1 MKQNLLTKR
10 AAPVFLLAGLLSAC
24 GGGSD
29 EGSESFPDAYLQFY
43 NASPNSASTMLVVDG
58 DGVSSSSFG
67 DTTALYT
74 VEGGDYE
81 VELNWE
87 DADGQDIVV
96 SAQDMNLRNGHKTL
110 LIMAGDFDSPDIIEY
125 SFERSELE
133 DEFYLYSMSAI
144 SDGSSYDLYV
154 ADAGAPFSSANFV
167 TSVNYLQTE
176 QLAYWDNADDQ
187 FAFPTGDYVLFL
199 TQPGSDEV
207 LFESQEV
214 SFNFA
219 SDYFMSIRNTS
230 GANTDNLVVDIILNS
245 TNITA
250 QQDIT
255 ATAQFRVYNALNE
268 GVPLNVTI
276 SDGAEEFSIASS
288 GGELSE
294 FTSVEF
300 GDYQISASVNDG
312 EFDFNDRLI
321 TLNQGDSKTIVI
333 FEDPDLGLT
342 SLNMD
347 DSTLPQSFQH
357 QLSVAN
363 LLPEFNDVDIYFVR
377 DDETIETA
385 QYSVTG
391 LDYADNRNVTVPN
404 DYYSVVVVHEDNLGI
419 ETLLYRSEVIDF
431 TIDAV
436 YIVTVEPDTETA
448 SYRARVSW

>member
-1 MKQNLLTKR
+1 MTGILT
-10 AAPVFLLAGLLSAC
+10 AC
-24 GGGSD
+24 GGSSDDGSD
-29 EGSESFPDAYLQFY
+29 SFPDAYIQFY
-43 NASPNSASTMLVVDG
+43 NASPNSASTLLTVDG
-58 DGVSSSSFG
+58 DDISSSSFG
-67 DTTALYT
+67 DTTALYSL
-74 VEGGDYE
+74 EGGDYD

-87 DADGQDIVV
+87 DADGQEVMI
-96 SAQDMNLRNGHKTL
+96 SEQNMNLRSGYKTL
-110 LIMAGDFDSPDIIEY
+110 LIMAGDFDSPDIVEF
-125 SFERSELE
+125 SFQRSELE
-133 DEFYLYSMSAI
+133 DEFYLYGMSGI
-144 SDGSSYDLYV
+144 SDGGSYDLYIG
-154 ADAGAPFSSANFV
+154 DAGAPFSSANFI
-167 TSVNYLQTE
+167 SNINYLQTE
-176 QLAYWDNADDQ
+176 QLTYWDNVDDQ

-199 TQPGSDEV
+199 TEPGSDQV

-214 SFNFA
+214 SFSFA
-219 SDYFMSIRNTS
+219 SDYFISVRNTS

-255 ATAQFRVYNALNE
+255 ATAQFRVYNALND
-268 GVPLNVTI
+268 GVPLDVTI
-276 SDGAEEFSIASS
+276 SDGVDEFSISS
-288 GGELSE
+288 VGGELSE

-300 GDYQISASVNDG
+300 GDYQISASTSDG
-312 EFDFNDRLI
+312 EFNFNDRLM

-357 QLSVAN
+357 QVAVAN

-377 DDETIETA
+377 NDETIETA

-419 ETLLYRSEVIDF
+419 ESLLYRSDVIDF

-436 YIVTVEPDTETA
+436 YIVTVEPDPETGA
-448 SYRARVSW
+448 YRARVSW